1 MPYAVV
7 IIQATHLESARA
19 LAEGEFGLPADVAA
33 QEFVPA
39 GSPTG
44 ALPATHWWLATR
56 FTDESYAKL
65 LQLETIVS
73 WANVEAY
80 DLDTE
85 PLKPWEIL
93 SQMGLQ
99 PLQQSTP

>member
-7 IIQATHLESARA
+7 IIAADHLESARA
-19 LAEGEFGLPADVAA
+19 LAEGEFGLPANVAA

-65 LQLETIVS
+65 LQLEASAS

-93 SQMGLQ
+93 GQMGLQ
-99 PLQQSTP
+99 PLQQHTP